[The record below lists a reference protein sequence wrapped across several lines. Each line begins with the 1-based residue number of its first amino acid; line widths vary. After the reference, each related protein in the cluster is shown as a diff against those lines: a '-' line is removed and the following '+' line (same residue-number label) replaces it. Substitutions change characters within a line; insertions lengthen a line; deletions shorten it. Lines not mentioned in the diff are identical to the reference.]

1 LEKRYRQNL
10 KEAGKWLMIAGLFAH
25 GVRTLAWTQPKV
37 RSIELMTFFKNSNP
51 RPKVGSWAITALLVL
66 SLGGLMALPSGYVIE
81 RPGQVFNVMGEL
93 DDKPVI
99 SATDVDTYKSET
111 RLDITTVSLLG
122 NRDSTPGWLQILGAW
137 LDPDQVVLPLD
148 EVYPPQLSTA
158 QVRAESTAMMEVSQ
172 QDAIAAALTQLG
184 YPLDRQ
190 LYVASVIADTP
201 ASKKLIAGDYLVAV
215 GPVAVATYEEL
226 REQIQLSE
234 GKTVVIKVVRDGQP
248 KEFELTPQ
256 KKDDAWVIGAM
267 VGYVYDFPVD
277 IELQLGDVGGP
288 SGGLIFALGIYD
300 VLTEGSLGGES
311 HIAGTGTITADG
323 KVGPIGGIELKLIAA
338 KKAGATLFLAPAG
351 NCAEVVGQ
359 IPDGLSVVI
368 VEDLESALVA
378 IKDFNSGK
386 PAPAISCTDQ
396 E

>member
-1 LEKRYRQNL
+1 
-10 KEAGKWLMIAGLFAH
+10 MIAGLFAH
-25 GVRTLAWTQPKV
+25 GVRTLACSQPKV

-66 SLGGLMALPSGYVIE
+66 SLGGLMTLPSGYVIE

-99 SATDVDTYKSET
+99 SATDVETYKSET
-111 RLDITTVSLLG
+111 RFDITTVSL
-122 NRDSTPGWLQILGAW
+122 QILAAW

-190 LYVASVIADTP
+190 LYVASVIEDTP
-201 ASKKLIAGDYLVAV
+201 ASKKLVAGDYLVAV
-215 GPVAVATYEEL
+215 GSVAVATYEEL

-234 GKTVVIKVVRDGQP
+234 GKTVVIKVLRDGEA
-248 KEFELTPQ
+248 KEFELNPQ
-256 KKDDAWVIGAM
+256 KKDDSWVIGAM
-267 VGYVYDFPVD
+267 VGYVYDFPVE
-277 IELQLGDVGGP
+277 IKLQLGDVGGP

-300 VLTEGSLGGES
+300 VLTEGSLAGKN
-311 HIAGTGTITADG
+311 HIAGTGTISADG

-351 NCAEVVGQ
+351 NCSEVFGQ
-359 IPDGLSVVI
+359 IPDGLSVAV
-368 VEDLESALVA
+368 VQDLESALAA
-378 IKDFNSGK
+378 IEDFNSGK
-386 PAPAISCTDQ
+386 PVPVISCTDQ

>member
-1 LEKRYRQNL
+1 
-10 KEAGKWLMIAGLFAH
+10 MIRGLFAH
-25 GVRTLAWTQPKV
+25 GVRTLACGLRKL

-51 RPKVGSWAITALLVL
+51 RPKRGSWAITALLVL
-66 SLGGLMALPSGYVIE
+66 SLAGLMTLPSGYVIE
-81 RPGQVFNVMGEL
+81 RPGQVFNVLGEL

-99 SATDVDTYKSET
+99 STADIKTYESET

-122 NRDSTPGWLQILGAW
+122 NRNSTPGWLQVLTAW
-137 LDPDQVVLPLD
+137 IDPDQVVLPLD
-148 EVYPPQLSTA
+148 EVYPPQLSTE
-158 QVRAESTAMMEVSQ
+158 QVRAESTAQMEVSQ

-184 YPLDRQ
+184 YELDRQ

-201 ASKKLIAGDYLVAV
+201 ASKKLVAGDYLLAV
-215 GPVAVATYEEL
+215 SSVTVTTYEEL

-234 GKTVVIKVVRDGQP
+234 GNNVVIKVLRDGKP
-248 KEFELTPQ
+248 MEFELTPEQ
-256 KKDDAWVIGAM
+256 KDNAWVIGAM

-300 VLTEGSLGGES
+300 VLTEGSLAGKT

-338 KKAGATLFLAPAG
+338 RNAGATLFLAPAG
-351 NCAEVVGQ
+351 NCSEVIGQ
-359 IPDGLSVVI
+359 IPSGLSVVI
-368 VEDLESALVA
+368 VKDLESALTA
-378 IKDFNSGK
+378 IEDFNTGK
-386 PAPAISCTDQ
+386 PVPPISCTDQ

>member
-1 LEKRYRQNL
+1 
-10 KEAGKWLMIAGLFAH
+10 MIAGLFAH

-111 RLDITTVSLLG
+111 RFDITTVSLLG

-378 IKDFNSGK
+378 VKDFNSGK